1 MGVVYDLYTIVWKDV
16 YVQAIKRHYYVT
28 GVEVVLIILSFFAVE
43 HDRPILPTK
52 HCAKPPCLHYSEPRE
67 YNERRLGNFSCP
79 QLVLYAP
86 SKIGDKLFQS
96 AFKDDDKVRV
106 AGFETVENM
115 LNAFH
120 KVSPKPKRGPEQRVV
135 AVTLGESGA
144 AVSKHGLAFTVSFY
158 DEFAYMSKRLNG
170 YALFE
175 PLPNPV
181 TQRESVA
188 CLQLALSQAHLASV
202 AADTQYAEKPYSIAT
217 HRIAEGP
224 YPLDAPSHQWLMLIR
239 LGVGYLVPFCLIL
252 SRVVEE
258 TQQGMREKL
267 RLVGLRATVYRSGHW
282 MAGFFSGIVSVI
294 MVMTYMTVVENTT
307 DNGSQAFLD
316 GTSKL
321 VVLICF
327 GFFTAQYISKA
338 MLLALFFRDTALA
351 VVFGVLYWHISY
363 VMPCVILEDLQG
375 RAAHYILL
383 DRWTKLL
390 TATLPCVGMH
400 WCFRIIGCA
409 NVVGQPYTF
418 SSTTSYVLELDNV
431 TMLEI
436 WTVMLIDSLVNIAL
450 GWYFSHVLSWYI
462 GVPYVPWFPFMYRYW
477 LPTQKG
483 FFQQVPPS
491 VPDGLNFEQYP
502 VDKEEVVF
510 VNRLEYER
518 KQKHV
523 LRDTSFKAYQG
534 EIMIILGPSGAGKT
548 ALVNIISGSAV
559 ATQGQV
565 IVDGYDVAVQT
576 PRARELMGV
585 VQQRDVLFYDLT
597 LAEHLLFFGALK
609 GLSGDALMHRCV
621 ELQDMFGLGN
631 LADVRAN
638 LLQEGQKR
646 ALALAIAIVVPPK
659 VLILDEPVRGM
670 DATSRVIVWKVL
682 DKLRPSTCIII
693 TTPEV
698 EEVELLADRIAILGY
713 GALKC
718 CGRTGFLQRRYGTGY
733 NVTLN
738 KGARFETK
746 RTLTALQA
754 RVPESRLLQDHRHNV
769 VFSLGMRNGCEP
781 VSAALQLLESDM
793 LGMSIESMQVNVV
806 TMQDI
811 FTRMILE
818 LDVANIE
825 SRRRAASVSRRSVVK
840 SHMHGAATEIEYS
853 ERGML
858 LPTENVGGV
867 SQVEEYESSVQIEQH
882 MKTLFDLKAGK
893 PTFKQTLVAMI
904 EKRRN
909 YTWQTF
915 ALPVLC
921 WLLPAALMFA
931 ECQSEKRLV
940 NQLAVSFAG
949 DRLTYDLP
957 SLHPGSKV
965 FVAADQASE
974 PFKGEYRRFLDREDT
989 KVEDVTSV
997 KGLMEDLKKSSTA
1010 FRDYKVGAE
1019 FQAGADKE
1027 TPGKAVAWFNG
1038 DSYHTQSASLAAV
1051 GSTLLR
1057 KISGDRDAQIM
1068 TVLRP
1073 FKKNNDTIASRS
1085 ADNLRYADE
1094 LSTVLSSRV
1103 LRMVLLPATTSVVA
1117 ASFVLFPIEDRVTN
1131 SKTMQLISGV
1141 HPFIYWLGNYI
1152 WDMVLSLVA
1161 LLVLFFPV
1169 LICHSDFMSIAI
1181 SVVMVFLSY
1190 VHSIL
1195 ALTYW
1200 FSFATDSLTSGFL
1213 IVNAINALSGTVST
1227 MGYQL
1232 VMISR
1237 EQGSNN
1243 MISLTQPWDPLL
1255 MSLYLLPP
1263 FSYTWAITK
1272 VTQKV
1277 IEDRYCQGSTQMVH
1291 DICAYLYN
1299 SPDEGAV
1306 LLTNLRYCCA
1316 SFYASKGR
1324 SVSHLSPFAFHRD
1337 AVLVELLV
1345 MLVEGFV
1352 LLVLLGLFEHGM
1364 LRPWFRSSVQAP
1376 PATSQPLREGVAQE
1390 KKMVEKIVA
1399 GNDFTKPAL
1408 VVLDIR
1414 KNVGN
1419 RQVLRGLTFHV
1430 EPGETFVV
1438 LGLRG
1443 CGKTTLLDILSGV
1456 QSPTSGSALIGSTLL
1471 SDTAAWQQRIGFCPH
1486 YDGVLGRLTVRQT
1499 LTLYARVRG
1508 MTGDAIEKMLEH
1520 MILLLNL
1527 SAVADDTVDST
1538 SAVTRRKLAVAIA
1551 IVGLPPVVLMNDPAT
1566 GLDTMSKRK
1575 IYRSI
1580 QIMRQMVKSA
1590 IMIVT
1595 QSVSD
1600 CLIISDRMAIM
1611 LNGQFQCLGSISE
1624 LRKRYCRGSMILV
1637 KLKPAALQNTAAINN
1652 IHKQVQSAFPGAVH
1666 TGQLSMALEYSTD
1679 LKMPWSKAVIT
1690 AYNLRQQ
1697 LSEHAKDVLLT
1708 DITMEHVLLR
1718 MAKYEDIRAVTA
1730 AVA

>member
-1 MGVVYDLYTIVWKDV
+1 MVVLDQLYAIVWKDV

-28 GVEVVLIILSFFAVE
+28 AVEVVLIILSFFAVE

-67 YNERRLGNFSCP
+67 YHERELANFSCP

-86 SKIGDKLFQS
+86 RKIGDKLFQA
-96 AFKDDDKVRV
+96 AFKDNDKVRV
-106 AGFETVENM
+106 AGFDKVENM

-120 KVSPKPKRGPEQRVV
+120 KVSPKPRRGPEQRVV
-135 AVTLGESGA
+135 AVTLDESGEGG
-144 AVSKHGLAFTVSFY
+144 SKLGLAFSVSFY
-158 DEFAYMSKRLNG
+158 DEFVYMSKRLNG

-188 CLQLALSQAHLASV
+188 CLQLALGQAHLASV
-202 AADTQYAEKPYSIAT
+202 AAQAQYAEKPYNIVT
-217 HRIAEGP
+217 HRTAEGP
-224 YPLDAPSHQWLMLIR
+224 YPLDIPSHRWLMLIR

-267 RLVGLRATVYRSGHW
+267 RLVGLRATVYRMGHW
-282 MAGFFSGIVSVI
+282 VAGFFSGIVSVI
-294 MVMTYMTVVENTT
+294 MVMAYMTAVENTS
-307 DNGSQAFLD
+307 DHGSQAFLD
-316 GTSKL
+316 DTSKL

-327 GFFTAQYISKA
+327 GLFTAQYISKA

-351 VVFGVLYWHISY
+351 VVFGVVYWHISY
-363 VMPCVILEDLQG
+363 VMPCILLEDMQG
-375 RAAHYILL
+375 RAAHYILM

-409 NVVGQPYTF
+409 NVVGEQYTF
-418 SSTTSYVLELDNV
+418 SSTASYVLDLDNV
-431 TMLEI
+431 TMVEI
-436 WTVMLIDSLVNIAL
+436 WNVMLIDSLVNIIL
-450 GWYFSHVLSWYI
+450 GWYFSHVLTWYI
-462 GVPYVPWFPFMYRYW
+462 GVPYVPWFPLMYRYW
-477 LPTQKG
+477 FPTQQG
-483 FFQQVPPS
+483 LFQQIPPS
-491 VPDGLNFEQYP
+491 TPDGVHFEPYP
-502 VDKEEVVF
+502 IDREEVVF
-510 VNRLEYER
+510 VNRLEYEK

-534 EIMIILGPSGAGKT
+534 EIMVILGPSGAGKT

-559 ATQGQV
+559 ATEGQV
-565 IVDGYDVAVQT
+565 IVNGYDVAVQT
-576 PRARELMGV
+576 ARAREMMGV

-597 LAEHLLFFGALK
+597 VAEHLVFFGALA
-609 GLSGDALMHRCV
+609 GLSGDALIHRCV
-621 ELQDMFGLGN
+621 ELQDMFSLGDI
-631 LADVRAN
+631 AEVRAN
-638 LLQEGQKR
+638 FLLEAQKR
-646 ALALAIAIVVPPK
+646 RLALAIAIVVPRK

-670 DATSRVIVWKVL
+670 DAASRTNVWQVL

-698 EEVELLADRIAILGY
+698 EDVELLADRIAILGF

-733 NVTLN
+733 NVTIQ
-738 KGARFETK
+738 KGAKFETK
-746 RTLTALQA
+746 RTLQALQA
-754 RVPESRLLQDHRHNV
+754 RVPESRVLQDHRTSV
-769 VFSLGMRNGCEP
+769 VYFLGMRNGVTP
-781 VSAALQLLESDM
+781 LSAALQLLESDM
-793 LGMSIESMQVNVV
+793 RGMSIESMQVHVV
-806 TMQDI
+806 TMQDV
-811 FTRMILE
+811 FTRLILE
-818 LDVANIE
+818 LDVANVE
-825 SRRRAASVSRRSVVK
+825 SRRRTASVARRNVLK
-840 SHMHGAATEIEYS
+840 SHMGAATEIEYS
-853 ERGML
+853 EREAIA
-858 LPTENVGGV
+858 TENVGGV
-867 SQVEEYESSVQIEQH
+867 SHVEEYESSVQIEQH
-882 MKTLFDLKAGK
+882 MKSLFDLKAGK

-931 ECQSEKRLV
+931 ECQSEQRLI
-940 NQLAVSFAG
+940 NELAVSFAG

-957 SLHPGSKV
+957 SLHPGSNV
-965 FVAADQASE
+965 FVSADQASE
-974 PFKGEYRRFLDREDT
+974 PFKEQYHQFLDREGT
-989 KVEDVTSV
+989 AVKDVSNV
-997 KGLMEDLKKSSTA
+997 KGLMADFKNSRTA
-1010 FRDYKVGAE
+1010 FREYMAGAE
-1019 FQAGADKE
+1019 FQAGPDKN
-1027 TPGKAVAWFNG
+1027 TPGRAVAWFNG

-1051 GSTLLR
+1051 GSALLR
-1057 KISGDRDAQIM
+1057 KISGDHEAKM
-1068 TVLRP
+1068 VTVLRP
-1073 FKKNNDTIASRS
+1073 LKTDNDTVASRS
-1085 ADNLRYADE
+1085 AYNLRFAEE
-1094 LSTVLSSRV
+1094 LSTLLSSRV

-1141 HPFIYWLGNYI
+1141 HPLIYWLGNYV

-1169 LICHSDFMSIAI
+1169 LICHSDFTSIAI

-1200 FSFATDSLTSGFL
+1200 FSFATDSLISGFL
-1213 IVNAINALSGTVST
+1213 IVNTINALSGTVST

-1232 VMISR
+1232 LMISQ

-1243 MISLTQPWDPLL
+1243 LISLTQPWDPVL
-1255 MSLYLLPP
+1255 MGLYLLPP

-1277 IEDRYCQGSTQMVH
+1277 SEDRYCQGSTQMVH
-1291 DICAYLYN
+1291 DVCAYLHN

-1316 SFYASKGR
+1316 SFYASNGR
-1324 SVSHLSPFAFHRD
+1324 TVNHLSPFAFHRD
-1337 AVLVELLV
+1337 AVMVELLV

-1352 LLVLLGLFEHGM
+1352 LLVLLGLFEHGL
-1364 LRPWFRSSVQAP
+1364 LRSWFRSGAQTPAAP
-1376 PATSQPLREGVAQE
+1376 AQPLREGVAE
-1390 KKMVEKIVA
+1390 ERRIVEKIIA

-1414 KNVGN
+1414 KNTGN

-1430 EPGETFVV
+1430 DPGETFVV
-1438 LGLRG
+1438 LGMRG
-1443 CGKTTLLDILSGV
+1443 CGKTTLLDILTGV
-1456 QSPTSGSALIGSTLL
+1456 LPPTSGTALIGHTLL
-1471 SDTAAWQQRIGFCPH
+1471 SNTSAWQQRIGVCPH

-1508 MTGDAIEKMLEH
+1508 MTGDAIDKMLEH
-1520 MILLLNL
+1520 MIVLLNL
-1527 SAVADDTVDST
+1527 TAVADDTVDST
-1538 SAVTRRKLAVAIA
+1538 GAVTRRKLAVAIS

-1580 QIMRQMVKSA
+1580 QIMRQLVKSA
-1590 IMIVT
+1590 TMIVT

-1600 CLIISDRMAIM
+1600 CVVISDRMAIM
-1611 LNGQFQCLGSISE
+1611 LNGQFQCLGSIND
-1624 LRKRYCRGSMILV
+1624 LRKRYCRGSVILV
-1637 KLKPAALQNTAAINN
+1637 KLKPSVFQNVAVIAS
-1652 IHKQVQSAFPGAVH
+1652 IHTQVQTAFPGAVH
-1666 TGQLSMALEYSTD
+1666 TGRLSMALEYSTE
-1679 LKMPWSKAVIT
+1679 LKVPWSKAVST
-1690 AYNLRQQ
+1690 AYNLKQQ
-1697 LSEHAKDVLLT
+1697 LSEHALDVILT
-1708 DITMEHVLLR
+1708 DVTMEHVLLK
-1718 MAKYEDIRAVTA
+1718 MAKYEDVKPV
-1730 AVA
+1730 AVAVA

>member
-1 MGVVYDLYTIVWKDV
+1 MSRDV
-16 YVQAIKRHYYVT
+16 TH
-28 GVEVVLIILSFFAVE
+28 
-43 HDRPILPTK
+43 
-52 HCAKPPCLHYSEPRE
+52 
-67 YNERRLGNFSCP
+67 
-79 QLVLYAP
+79 
-86 SKIGDKLFQS
+86 
-96 AFKDDDKVRV
+96 
-106 AGFETVENM
+106 AG
-115 LNAFH
+115 
-120 KVSPKPKRGPEQRVV
+120 EQ
-135 AVTLGESGA
+135 
-144 AVSKHGLAFTVSFY
+144 
-158 DEFAYMSKRLNG
+158 
-170 YALFE
+170 
-175 PLPNPV
+175 
-181 TQRESVA
+181 
-188 CLQLALSQAHLASV
+188 
-202 AADTQYAEKPYSIAT
+202 
-217 HRIAEGP
+217 
-224 YPLDAPSHQWLMLIR
+224 
-239 LGVGYLVPFCLIL
+239 
-252 SRVVEE
+252 
-258 TQQGMREKL
+258 
-267 RLVGLRATVYRSGHW
+267 
-282 MAGFFSGIVSVI
+282 
-294 MVMTYMTVVENTT
+294 
-307 DNGSQAFLD
+307 
-316 GTSKL
+316 
-321 VVLICF
+321 
-327 GFFTAQYISKA
+327 
-338 MLLALFFRDTALA
+338 
-351 VVFGVLYWHISY
+351 
-363 VMPCVILEDLQG
+363 
-375 RAAHYILL
+375 
-383 DRWTKLL
+383 
-390 TATLPCVGMH
+390 
-400 WCFRIIGCA
+400 
-409 NVVGQPYTF
+409 YTF
-418 SSTTSYVLELDNV
+418 SSVTSYVLELDNV
-431 TMLEI
+431 TMFEI
-436 WTVMLIDSLVNIAL
+436 WTVMLIDSFVNIYL
-450 GWYFSHVLSWYI
+450 GWYFSHVLTSYI

-477 LPTQKG
+477 LPTEKG
-483 FFQQVPPS
+483 SFQQVPPS
-491 VPDGLNFEQYP
+491 TPDGLNFEPYP

-548 ALVNIISGSAV
+548 ALVDIISGGAV

-565 IVDGYDVAVQT
+565 IVNGYDVAVQT
-576 PRARELMGV
+576 QLARQLMGV

-597 LAEHLLFFGALK
+597 VAEHLIFFGALA
-609 GLSGDALMHRCV
+609 GLSGDALVHRCV
-621 ELQDMFGLGN
+621 ELQDMFSLGN
-631 LADVRAN
+631 IADVRTN

-646 ALALAIAIVVPPK
+646 SLAFAIAIVVPPK
-659 VLILDEPVRGM
+659 VLILDEPMRGM
-670 DATSRVIVWKVL
+670 DTASRVIVWQVL
-682 DKLRPSTCIII
+682 QKLRPSTCIII

-698 EEVELLADRIAILGY
+698 EEVELLADRIAILGF

-733 NVTLN
+733 SVTLH
-738 KGARFETK
+738 KGAKFETK
-746 RTLTALQA
+746 RTLKALQA
-754 RVPESRLLQDHRHNV
+754 RVPESRLLHDHRNSV

-793 LGMSIESMQVNVV
+793 QGMSIESMQVNVI
-806 TMQDI
+806 TMQDV

-825 SRRRAASVSRRSVVK
+825 TRRRAASVSRRSVLK
-840 SHMHGAATEIEYS
+840 SHMGAATEIEYS
-853 ERGML
+853 ERAML
-858 LPTENVGGV
+858 LPTENVGGM
-867 SQVEEYESSVQIEQH
+867 SHVEEYESSVQIEQH

-940 NQLAVSFAG
+940 DQLAVSFAG

-965 FVAADQASE
+965 FATADKASE
-974 PFKGEYRRFLDREDT
+974 PFKGEYRKLLDREDT
-989 KVEDVTSV
+989 QVVDVTSV
-997 KGLMEDLKKSSTA
+997 KGLMADFKKSPA
-1010 FRDYKVGAE
+1010 ALRDYKVGAE
-1019 FQAGADKE
+1019 FQAGPDTVTA
-1027 TPGKAVAWFNG
+1027 GKAVAWYNG

-1051 GSTLLR
+1051 GSALLR
-1057 KISGDRDAQIM
+1057 KISGDPDAQIK

-1073 FKKNNDTIASRS
+1073 LKMHNDTIASRS

-1094 LSTVLSSRV
+1094 LSTLLSSRV

-1152 WDMVLSLVA
+1152 WDMVVSLVA
-1161 LLVLFFPV
+1161 LLVLFVPV

-1181 SVVMVFLSY
+1181 SVIMVFLSY

-1200 FSFATDSLTSGFL
+1200 FSFVTDSLISGFL

-1232 VMISR
+1232 VMISQ
-1237 EQGSNN
+1237 EQGSSSL
-1243 MISLTQPWDPLL
+1243 ISLTQPWDPLL
-1255 MSLYLLPP
+1255 MGLYLLPP

-1277 IEDRYCQGSTQMVH
+1277 SEDRYCQGSTQMVH
-1291 DICAYLYN
+1291 DICAYLHN

-1316 SFYASKGR
+1316 SFYASNGR
-1324 SVSHLSPFAFHRD
+1324 TVNHLSPFAFHRD

-1352 LLVLLGLFEHGM
+1352 LLVLLGLLEHGM
-1364 LRPWFRSSVQAP
+1364 LRPWFRSSAQTTT
-1376 PATSQPLREGVAQE
+1376 ATAQPLREGVAQE
-1390 KKMVEKIVA
+1390 KRIVEKIIA
-1399 GNDFTKPAL
+1399 GNDFSKPAL

-1430 EPGETFVV
+1430 DPGETFVV

-1443 CGKTTLLDILSGV
+1443 CGKTTLMDILSGV
-1456 QSPTSGSALIGSTLL
+1456 QSPTSGSALIGDTLL
-1471 SDTAAWQQRIGFCPH
+1471 SNTAAWQQRIGYCPH

-1575 IYRSI
+1575 IYRCI
-1580 QIMRQMVKSA
+1580 QILRQLVKSA

-1595 QSVSD
+1595 KSVSD
-1600 CLIISDRMAIM
+1600 CVVISDRMAIM
-1611 LNGQFQCLGSISE
+1611 LNGQFQCLGTISD
-1624 LRKRYCRGSMILV
+1624 LQKRYCRGSIILV
-1637 KLKPAALQNTAAINN
+1637 KLKPTTFQNSAAIND
-1652 IHKQVQSAFPGAVH
+1652 IHKQVQSAFPGAVP
-1666 TGQLSMALEYSTD
+1666 TGQLSLALEYSTV
-1679 LKMPWSKAVIT
+1679 LTMPWSKAVVT

-1697 LSEHAKDVLLT
+1697 LSEHAQDVILT
-1708 DITMEHVLLR
+1708 DVTMEHVLLR
-1718 MAKYEDIRAVTA
+1718 MAKYEDVRAV
-1730 AVA
+1730 AVTVA